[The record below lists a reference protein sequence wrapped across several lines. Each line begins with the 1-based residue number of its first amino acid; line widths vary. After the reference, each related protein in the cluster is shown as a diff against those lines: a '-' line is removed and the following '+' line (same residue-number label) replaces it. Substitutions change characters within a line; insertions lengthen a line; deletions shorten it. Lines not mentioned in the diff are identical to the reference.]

1 MNIKQLIGEATDY
14 DKKLRL
20 NQRNLKAGVR
30 VSVHLQI
37 AMVASWYLV
46 WQMIMSWLD
55 LQRLKV
61 MQRKLV
67 K

>member
-1 MNIKQLIGEATDY
+1 MDIKQLIGEATDY
-14 DKKLRL
+14 DKRL
-20 NQRNLKAGVR
+20 HLKRRNLKVGARASVR
-30 VSVHLQI
+30 LQI

-46 WQMIMSWLD
+46 WQTMMRWLVF
-55 LQRLKV
+55 RMLKV